1 MKNSYKRVATSLAA
15 VPVTLEGWE
24 ERLWRWNMAALV
36 LQTVTGALVFGLTDY
51 DAKAPVFTFFPAPRN
66 TTTPWTYEAK
76 HVGNFPVGAWSGV
89 FLFLSAADH
98 AYAVIWRR
106 AYWNNQKARRN
117 PARWLEYSV
126 SASLMHVMVAQ
137 LCGVMDLHLL
147 LAIFGLTAACM
158 VCGFLQEISTGH
170 WFPFAAGCWPWVVQ
184 WAIIAAYFGVAAER
198 SNPPTFVYAIIVVEI
213 VLDSLFALA
222 MIYQQWV
229 HSDERY
235 VWGEL
240 LFIILSFTAKQA
252 LAWINLF
259 GTRAL
264 PKPVA

>member
-1 MKNSYKRVATSLAA
+1 MKKGYKRVATSLAA
-15 VPVTLEGWE
+15 VPVVLEGWE
-24 ERLWRWNMAALV
+24 LRLWWFNAAAFV
-36 LQTVTGALVFGLTDY
+36 LQTITGVLVFGLTDY
-51 DAKAPVFTFFPAPRN
+51 DAKAPVYTFFPAPRN

-76 HVGNFPVGAWSGV
+76 HLGDFPVGVWSGV
-89 FLFLSAADH
+89 FLLLSAADH
-98 AYAVIWRR
+98 AWAMAWRKV
-106 AYWNNQKARRN
+106 YWSNQILRRN

-126 SASLMHVMVAQ
+126 SASIMHVMVAQ

-158 VCGFLQEISTGH
+158 VCGFLQELSDGH
-170 WFPFAAGCWPWVVQ
+170 WYPFVAGCWPWVVQ
-184 WAIIAAYFGVAAER
+184 WAIIVAYFGVAADR
-198 SNPPTFVYAIIVVEI
+198 SNPPTFVYAIIVVEL

-222 MIYQQWV
+222 MIYQQRK

-235 VWGEL
+235 VRGEL
-240 LFIILSFTAKQA
+240 LFIFLSFTAKQA

-264 PKPVA
+264 PKPTA